1 LEPVAHESEG
11 QVETIGQ
18 RLRRLR
24 HERGLSQRELSS
36 PGVSYAYISR
46 IEAGARRPSVKA
58 LRMLAKKLGVTAD
71 YLETGSEIR
80 DTDERE
86 LRIADAELEL
96 RLTDDPAEAEKKLER
111 LRDEAAAAGDVVAAS
126 RANIAL
132 GFAAAAAGRNA
143 DAIEHLET
151 GLQLSPVSPSARP
164 DVFATLGR
172 AYAATSRSD
181 KAVEVFERSLQEVE
195 QEAPEDASAQIRFT
209 TYLSFALTDM
219 GDLER
224 AQSVLD
230 AALENADALTDAYSR
245 VRLYWGLARLNDLQG
260 RPAAALDHVRR
271 AIALLDVTDD
281 TLHLARAHLLCGS
294 ILMTQGRAEE
304 AGRNFDIAEQLFGP
318 NPEPI
323 DVGNLYTDQ
332 ARRAVHLGDGEEAV
346 RRARAALAAVGD
358 EYPHEHGNAL
368 WALAEGLALT
378 GEADAADDAFR
389 KATSLLG
396 EQGHRRDYV
405 EAYRAW
411 GKFLR
416 RSGRE
421 DQALE
426 VLERAADLASEPVA
440 SDTRAPR

>member
-1 LEPVAHESEG
+1 MPVASEHEG
-11 QVETIGQ
+11 QAESIGQ

-96 RLTDDPAEAEKKLER
+96 RLTDDPAKAEKKLEQ

-132 GFAAAAAGRNA
+132 GLAAAAAGHNA
-143 DAIEHLET
+143 ESIERLET
-151 GLQLSPVSPSARP
+151 GLELSPVSPSARP

-181 KAVEVFERSLQEVE
+181 KAVEVFERSLEEVE
-195 QEAPEDASAQIRFT
+195 QDAPDDLAAQIRFT
-209 TYLSFALTDM
+209 TYLSFALTDL

-230 AALENADALTDAYSR
+230 AALEKANAMTDAYSR

-260 RPAAALDHVRR
+260 RPAAALDYIRR
-271 AIALLDVTDD
+271 AIALLAVTDD
-281 TLHLARAHLLCGS
+281 TLHLARAHLLCGD
-294 ILMTQGRAEE
+294 ILMAQGRAEE
-304 AGRNFDIAEQLFGP
+304 AGRNFDLAEQLFGA
-318 NPEPI
+318 NPEPV
-323 DVGNLYTDQ
+323 DLAGLYTDQ
-332 ARRAVHLGDGEEAV
+332 ARRAVQLGDGEEAL
-346 RRARAALAAVGD
+346 RRSRAALDAVGD
-358 EYPHEHGNAL
+358 EYPHERGNAL
-368 WALAEGLALT
+368 WALAESLALT
-378 GEADAADDAFR
+378 GDTDGAHDAFR
-389 KATSLLG
+389 QATTLL
-396 EQGHRRDYV
+396 EEEGHRRDYV

-421 DQALE
+421 EEALE
-426 VLERAADLASEPVA
+426 VLERAADLAAGPAAAADHRS
-440 SDTRAPR
+440 PR